1 VIDQLH
7 YQAAILLVLS
17 PFRRL
22 PLTKFGPGKK
32 KKEKELDFVLTLLRR
47 DFEFHY

>member
-1 VIDQLH
+1 MIDQLH

-32 KKEKELDFVLTLLRR
+32 KKRKRIRFSMNIIEKGL
-47 DFEFHY
+47 